1 MIDIQ
6 FVEGGTK
13 MTEKCVNESNKQKR
27 LGAILS
33 LEFGPAGMLGREPA
47 RFCIQ
52 AET

>member
-13 MTEKCVNESNKQKR
+13 MTDKCVNKGKR